1 MAKKRE
7 YRRVELDSIQIELP
21 LTIRHGEHRRIERL
35 TIQKAADDFNAIK
48 QTFGATFDELES
60 RASDPATIAQA
71 SEEMNDHEVSAMLS
85 VLCELTEEDIDD
97 IEQDDFLELKAVMES
112 LYSKTSEEDRELG
125 KILSDSTITMGS
137 AST

>member
-1 MAKKRE
+1 
-7 YRRVELDSIQIELP
+7 
-21 LTIRHGEHRRIERL
+21 
-35 TIQKAADDFNAIK
+35 
-48 QTFGATFDELES
+48 
-60 RASDPATIAQA
+60 
-71 SEEMNDHEVSAMLS
+71 MNDHEVSAMLS

-125 KILSDSTITMGS
+125 KILSDSTITMGA